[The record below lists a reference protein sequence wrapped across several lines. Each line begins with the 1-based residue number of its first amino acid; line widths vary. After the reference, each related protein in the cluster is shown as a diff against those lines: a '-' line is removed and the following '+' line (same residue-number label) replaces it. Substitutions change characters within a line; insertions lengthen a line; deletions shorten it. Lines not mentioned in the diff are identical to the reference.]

1 MGTYVNPSSDSL
13 QMDMNGDFY
22 VDKSLIFTVLNKKF
36 KSPDRFMCVSR
47 PRRFGKT
54 MVGNLISAFYS
65 RGCDSRPIFE
75 NLKIAGK
82 QNWDERLNK
91 MNVIQFDINA
101 FYGRFKKKG
110 DVIANM
116 TSVIVREMIKEF
128 PDVHIEPDE
137 ELSQAIIDVYGET
150 NVPFVLIIDE
160 YDVMVRERVSA
171 SEFSDYLTF
180 LNNLFKSPDC
190 GRAIG
195 LAYITGIIPIVR
207 DRIQSKLNNFKEYTM
222 LMPRDLAPYIGFT
235 LEEVEEL
242 CKRFGMDY
250 KECLRWYDGY
260 HLTDLVSVC
269 NSNSVCEAISNNLF
283 DDYWTQTGAYTALN
297 DYIDGN
303 YEGIRE
309 DIVTM
314 VGGGEVDVDAGT
326 FINTLDAIESKD
338 DVFTYLIHLGYL
350 AYNREEK
357 TCSIPNGEIRLEWE
371 RALKRTVNYRPIVK
385 MIENSKHLLA
395 ATLEGDADA
404 VAETLDKAHRDVT
417 SPLTYNNEGSMQSAI
432 GLAYFYART
441 QYTVVKEFHSGK
453 GYADMAFLPYVPN
466 RIPMVV
472 EFKIDQNPERGLKQI
487 AENCYTDAFADLHGT
502 VVLVA
507 ISYNKKDKS
516 HSCKIERVEVD

>member
-1 MGTYVNPSSDSL
+1 MGTYVNPGSDRLEMSV
-13 QMDMNGDFY
+13 NSKIY
-22 VDKSLIFTVLNKKF
+22 VDKSKILTALNEKF
-36 KSPDRFMCVSR
+36 RTEDRFLCVSR

-54 MVGNLISAFYS
+54 MVGELISAFYS
-65 RGCDSRPIFE
+65 KGADSRAIFE
-75 NLKIAGK
+75 KLKIAEVPG
-82 QNWDERLNK
+82 WDERLNK
-91 MNVIQFDINA
+91 FNVLKIDLNDFWNDSPTAN
-101 FYGRFKKKG
+101 
-110 DVIANM
+110 DVIPNLTKYVMA
-116 TSVIVREMIKEF
+116 EMRKEF
-128 PDVHIEPDE
+128 PGVLTIEETIPKAI
-137 ELSQAIIDVYGET
+137 QAVFNET
-150 NVPFVLIIDE
+150 GVPFVVIIDE
-160 YDVMVRERVSA
+160 YDVLVRERVGQSA
-171 SEFSDYLTF
+171 FDAYLKF
-180 LNNLFKSPDC
+180 LSALFKGS
-190 GRAIG
+190 GASSAIA

-207 DRIQSKLNNFKEYTM
+207 DRIQSKLNNFTEYTM
-222 LMPRDLAPYIGFT
+222 LRPQELAPYIGFT

-242 CKRFGMDY
+242 CNRFGMDY

-260 HLTDLVSVC
+260 RLTDKVSVC
-269 NSNSVCEAISNNLF
+269 NSNSVCRAMSTKEF

-314 VGGGEVDVDAGT
+314 VGGGEVDVNPRT
-326 FINTLDAIESKD
+326 FLNTLDSIESKD

-350 AYNREEK
+350 AYNREDK

-371 RALKRTVNYRPIVK
+371 SALKRTVNYRPIVK